1 MLSIIKE
8 KKVGAAGSQPTLISL
23 DYGELLK

>member
-8 KKVGAAGSQPTLISL
+8 KKVGAARLQPTLISL
-23 DYGELLK
+23 DYSKI